1 MSRFTYIGLPD
12 VNPNIWHATL
22 AFPFGVESAFA
33 RRGYAFFTAFPACSV
48 FVSFAKALAMGPF
61 LGLGCAWQMMPL
73 RVGFF
78 NQSSSFFFDKI
89 CASGITMVSS

>member
-1 MSRFTYIGLPD
+1 M
-12 VNPNIWHATL
+12 V
-22 AFPFGVESAFA
+22 FPFGVDIAFA
-33 RRGYAFFTAFPACSV
+33 RLGDAFFTAFPACSD

-73 RVGFF
+73 RVGFC